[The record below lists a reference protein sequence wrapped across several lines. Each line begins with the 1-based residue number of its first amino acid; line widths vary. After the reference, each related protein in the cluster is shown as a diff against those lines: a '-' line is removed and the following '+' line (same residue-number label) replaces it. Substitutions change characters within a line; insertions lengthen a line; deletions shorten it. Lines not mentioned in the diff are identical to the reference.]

1 MKQRCVFLLAPVFLT
16 GILAV
21 VLAIVPTLALAS
33 GGSFIGPFHTVSVLA
48 SPSPAAVTRI
58 PMVRLL
64 FQPRLETWFRAI
76 FW

>member
-1 MKQRCVFLLAPVFLT
+1 MKQRRVFLLAPVFLT

-48 SPSPAAVTRI
+48 STVPGSGDQNPYGTFVVPTSVGNLTER
-58 PMVRLL
+58 R
-64 FQPRLETWFRAI
+64 
-76 FW
+76 